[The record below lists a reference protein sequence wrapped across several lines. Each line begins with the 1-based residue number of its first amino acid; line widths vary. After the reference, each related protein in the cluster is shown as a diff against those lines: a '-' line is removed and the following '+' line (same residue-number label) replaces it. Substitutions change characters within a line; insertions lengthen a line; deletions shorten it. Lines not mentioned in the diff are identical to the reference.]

1 MNILESIFKL
11 IAKFFSVIGAMS
23 GVRPC
28 TAYAD
33 EPEIP
38 EELTKLYE

>member
-1 MNILESIFKL
+1 MNIFESIFNF
-11 IAKFFSVIGAMS
+11 IAKIFAFIGLMA

>member
-1 MNILESIFKL
+1 MNIFETIFTF
-11 IAKFFSVIGAMS
+11 IAKFFAVIGAMS